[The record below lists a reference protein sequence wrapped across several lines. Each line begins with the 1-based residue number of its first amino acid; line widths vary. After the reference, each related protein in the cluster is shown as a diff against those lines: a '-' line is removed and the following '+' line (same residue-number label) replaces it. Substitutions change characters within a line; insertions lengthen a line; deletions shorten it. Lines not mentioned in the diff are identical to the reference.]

1 MSSDRGRVLIVGGG
15 FSGAMTAVRLLARTD
30 GPAVV
35 LIEPD
40 HALPRGPAYGC
51 ASERRLLNVH
61 AGAMSAFAERPLDFV
76 EFAAGRR
83 PDVGPKD
90 YLPRPLYGD
99 YLARTLDA
107 AIAAAD
113 RGRFQRIAATA
124 RTAEMRKGAETGFT
138 IETDQGP
145 VSGDALVVCTGAPG
159 AKLPR
164 CWPADAADDP
174 RFVADSR
181 RRAFGPEDAL
191 DLVLVIGTGLTM
203 IDVALDVAAAS
214 RTAGILALS
223 RRGLLPE
230 AHTESPA
237 SPIDPSTWDA
247 RALIGLPAGEVVR
260 RIKAALVGAGP
271 DWRNVIAA
279 LRPVT
284 NDLWRSF
291 SVDGRNVMLRRW
303 FSRWNVVR
311 HRTAPTADD
320 VLVTLRA
327 AERLELAR
335 GTLVALERTPRGAP
349 LRAVFRDRAGRLREL
364 RPTLCVN
371 ATGPDFDV
379 ANAPSS
385 FPAALI
391 RTGLAAPGPLGLGL
405 DVLSNGAMVGP
416 DGRPTKGAYVV
427 GPLRFGA
434 EFETSAVPELRVQAA
449 TAAEAVA
456 RDLGMAAAQRT

>member
-1 MSSDRGRVLIVGGG
+1 
-15 FSGAMTAVRLLARTD
+15 
-30 GPAVV
+30 
-35 LIEPD
+35 
-40 HALPRGPAYGC
+40 
-51 ASERRLLNVH
+51 
-61 AGAMSAFAERPLDFV
+61 MSAFAERPLDFV

-83 PDVGPKD
+83 PEIGPKD

-99 YLARTLDA
+99 YLSRTLEA
-107 AIAAAD
+107 AITAAG
-113 RGRFQRIAATA
+113 RGRFERIAATA
-124 RTAEMRKGAETGFT
+124 RSAEAGKGAEPAFT
-138 IETDQGP
+138 IETDLGR
-145 VSGDALVVCTGAPG
+145 VSGDAMVVCTGAPG
-159 AKLPR
+159 ARLPH
-164 CWPADAADDP
+164 CWPTNADDDP
-174 RFVADSR
+174 RFIADSR
-181 RRAFGPEDAL
+181 RRAFGPQDPL
-191 DLVLVIGTGLTM
+191 DFVLVIGTGLTM

-214 RTAGILALS
+214 RTAGIFALS

-237 SPIDPSTWDA
+237 SPIDPTTWDA

-260 RIKAALVGAGP
+260 RVRAALVGAGP
-271 DWRNVIAA
+271 GWRNVIAA

-291 SVDGRNVMLRRW
+291 SVDGQGLILRRW

-335 GTLVALERTPRGAP
+335 GTLVALERPPLGAP

-379 ANAPSS
+379 ANAPAS

-391 RTGLAAPGPLGLGL
+391 RAGLAVPGPLGLGL

-416 DGRPTKGAYVV
+416 VGRPTKGAYIV

-449 TAAEAVA
+449 TAAEAVV
-456 RDLGMAAAQRT
+456 RDLGLAAAQRT